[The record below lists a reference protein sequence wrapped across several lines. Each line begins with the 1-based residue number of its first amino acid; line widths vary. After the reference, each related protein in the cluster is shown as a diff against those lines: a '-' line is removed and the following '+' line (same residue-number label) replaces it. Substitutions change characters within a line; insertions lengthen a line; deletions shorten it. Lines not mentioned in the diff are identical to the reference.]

1 MCIKRIYFII
11 ILFFAGISSLH
22 AQEKRTEICID
33 FRVNSRTID
42 STYMDNQT
50 RLAEILSSI
59 RQLHQDTTMSVLQV
73 TFCGVASP
81 EGNHQMNRRLA
92 SQRLDALEQYIR
104 TQILLPEDIIIRHND
119 TYIPWNYLITEVG
132 TSDMECKEEILSILR
147 SPSKLV
153 PYYGNSTIDS
163 RIPALKKLKGGR
175 VWTMLNKRYFPKM
188 RNACA
193 VLITMKKEP
202 VKEIIPTPTPI
213 STDTI
218 VVVPIEPVPQPVSAL
233 PQPEGWTRHL
243 YLKSNTLGLGMG
255 IANVATEID
264 LAKHWSFTLPVYYS
278 AWDYFK
284 STIKF
289 RTFAV
294 QPELRYWPS
303 ENNNGFFAGAHFGLA
318 YYNFAFDDDYRYQDH
333 NRETPA
339 IGGGF
344 SVGYRLPISKNHRW
358 QVEFSIGGGIYPLH
372 YDKFHNTPNTKDGLM
387 TESIKKT
394 YWGIDQAAVSLA
406 YTFDLKKKGG
416 KR

>member
-1 MCIKRIYFII
+1 M
-11 ILFFAGISSLH
+11 AGISSLY

-42 STYMDNQT
+42 FTYMDNQT
-50 RLAEILSSI
+50 RLTEILSSI
-59 RQLHQDTTMSVLQV
+59 QQLHQDTTMRILQV

-81 EGNHQMNRRLA
+81 EGSYQVNRRLA
-92 SQRLDALEQYIR
+92 SQRLEALERYIR
-104 TQILLPEDIIIRHND
+104 SHIQLPENIIIRHND
-119 TYIPWNYLITEVG
+119 TYIPWNYLITEVE

-147 SPSKLV
+147 SPSELV
-153 PYYGNSTIDS
+153 PYYGNSSIDS

-175 VWTMLNKRYFPKM
+175 IWTILNKRYFPKM
-188 RNACA
+188 RNSCA
-193 VLITMKKEP
+193 VLITMKEEP
-202 VKEIIPTPTPI
+202 IKDIIPTPTPI
-213 STDTI
+213 FTDTI
-218 VVVPIEPVPQPVSAL
+218 VVVPIEPAPQPVPAL

-243 YLKSNTLGLGMG
+243 YLKSNALGLGMA
-255 IANVATEID
+255 IANVAAEID

-318 YYNFAFDDDYRYQDH
+318 YYNFAFDGDYRYQDH

-339 IGGGF
+339 IGGGA
-344 SVGYRLPISKNHRW
+344 SIGYRLSISKNHRW
-358 QVEFSIGGGIYPLH
+358 KMEISIGAGVYPLH
-372 YDKFHNTPNTKDGLM
+372 YDKFHNTPKTKDGLM

-406 YTFDLKKKGG
+406 YTFDLKMKGG

>member
-1 MCIKRIYFII
+1 MCTKRNIFIFILSLTGIISIY
-11 ILFFAGISSLH
+11 

-42 STYMDNQT
+42 STYMDNKT
-50 RLAEILSSI
+50 RLTEILSSI
-59 RQLHQDTTMSVLQV
+59 QQLHQDTTMRVLRV

-81 EGNHQMNRRLA
+81 EGSYQINRRLA
-92 SQRLDALEQYIR
+92 SQRLEALEQYIR
-104 TQILLPEDIIIRHND
+104 TQIQLPEDIIIRHNE
-119 TYIPWNYLITEVG
+119 TYIPWNYLIAEIG

-153 PYYGNSTIDS
+153 PYYGNSSIDS

-175 VWTMLNKRYFPKM
+175 IWTILNKRYFPKM

-193 VLITMKKEP
+193 VLITMKEEP
-202 VKEIIPTPTPI
+202 IKDIIPTPTPI

-218 VVVPIEPVPQPVSAL
+218 VVVPIEPAPQPVPAL

-243 YLKSNTLGLGMG
+243 YLKSNALGLGMA
-255 IANVATEID
+255 IANIAAEID

-358 QVEFSIGGGIYPLH
+358 QVEFSIGSGIYPLH
-372 YDKFHNTPNTKDGLM
+372 YDKFHNTPKTKDGLM

-406 YTFDLKKKGG
+406 YTFDLKMKGG

>member
-42 STYMDNQT
+42 FTYMDNQT
-50 RLAEILSSI
+50 RLTEILSSI
-59 RQLHQDTTMSVLQV
+59 QQLHQDTTMRVLQV

-81 EGNHQMNRRLA
+81 EGSYQVNRRLA
-92 SQRLDALEQYIR
+92 SQRLETLERYIR
-104 TQILLPEDIIIRHND
+104 SHIQLPENIIIRHNE
-119 TYIPWNYLITEVG
+119 TYIPWNYLIAEIG

-153 PYYGNSTIDS
+153 PYYGNSTVDS

-175 VWTMLNKRYFPKM
+175 IWTILNKRYFPKM
-188 RNACA
+188 RNAYA
-193 VLITMKKEP
+193 VLITMKEEP
-202 VKEIIPTPTPI
+202 IKDIIPTPTPI

-218 VVVPIEPVPQPVSAL
+218 VVVPIKPAPAL

-243 YLKSNTLGLGMG
+243 YLKSNALGLGMA
-255 IANVATEID
+255 IANVAAEID

-318 YYNFAFDDDYRYQDH
+318 YYNFAFDGDYRYQDH

-406 YTFDLKKKGG
+406 YTFDLKKKGD

>member
-1 MCIKRIYFII
+1 M
-11 ILFFAGISSLH
+11 AGISSLY

-42 STYMDNQT
+42 FTYMDNQT
-50 RLAEILSSI
+50 RLTEILSSI
-59 RQLHQDTTMSVLQV
+59 QQLHQDTTMRVLQV

-81 EGNHQMNRRLA
+81 EGSYQVNRRLA

-175 VWTMLNKRYFPKM
+175 IWTILNKRYFPKM

-193 VLITMKKEP
+193 VLITMKEEP
-202 VKEIIPTPTPI
+202 IKDIIPTPTPI

-218 VVVPIEPVPQPVSAL
+218 VVVPIKPAPAL

-243 YLKSNTLGLGMG
+243 YLKSNALGLGMA
-255 IANVATEID
+255 IANIAAEID

-339 IGGGF
+339 IGGGA
-344 SVGYRLPISKNHRW
+344 SIGYRLSISKNHRW
-358 QVEFSIGGGIYPLH
+358 KMEISIGAGVYPLH
-372 YDKFHNTPNTKDGLM
+372 YDKFHNTPKTKDGLM

>member
-1 MCIKRIYFII
+1 MVITYFLVLNMKTYTICGSMK
-11 ILFFAGISSLH
+11 FA
-22 AQEKRTEICID
+22 EK
-33 FRVNSRTID
+33 
-42 STYMDNQT
+42 MKK
-50 RLAEILSSI
+50 
-59 RQLHQDTTMSVLQV
+59 
-73 TFCGVASP
+73 
-81 EGNHQMNRRLA
+81 
-92 SQRLDALEQYIR
+92 
-104 TQILLPEDIIIRHND
+104 
-119 TYIPWNYLITEVG
+119 
-132 TSDMECKEEILSILR
+132 KEEPI
-147 SPSKLV
+147 K
-153 PYYGNSTIDS
+153 D
-163 RIPALKKLKGGR
+163 
-175 VWTMLNKRYFPKM
+175 
-188 RNACA
+188 
-193 VLITMKKEP
+193 
-202 VKEIIPTPTPI
+202 IIPTPTPI

-218 VVVPIEPVPQPVSAL
+218 VVVPIKPAPAL

-243 YLKSNTLGLGMG
+243 YLKSNALGLGMA
-255 IANVATEID
+255 IANIAAEID

-339 IGGGF
+339 IGGGA
-344 SVGYRLPISKNHRW
+344 SIGYRLSISKNHRW
-358 QVEFSIGGGIYPLH
+358 KMEISIGAGVYPLH
-372 YDKFHNTPNTKDGLM
+372 YDKFHNTPKTKDGLM

-406 YTFDLKKKGG
+406 YTFDLKMKGG